1 MLHIAAA
8 VQAAAL
14 VTLLS
19 AAASGTDQPCFPAPS
34 CYSARV
40 PATLDLAERA
50 RLALHALV
58 ESADPATGYVSIWWG
73 ADIARNPPVLFRPYG
88 YLYGK
93 FAEALPRLRLITG
106 PAADVEVDRAW
117 AQELERMLSGADIP
131 GGPLGV
137 DGGRYLAAAALHY
150 AIEQDPRWRALGE
163 NHIRRIQGF
172 KDMGEYGYFEP
183 PPTGWGATFLGW
195 GIQGLTE
202 FYKQTSDPLAGELTP
217 KLAHYLKDHAQVFD
231 AEGHFLARHD
241 SARGPALH
249 FHHNANALEALSE
262 YGLVFGDAQ
271 MLEFVRKGYEW
282 ARTTGSLVLGFF
294 PEYIQDWP
302 DDRGVID
309 CETCAV
315 ADMILLAVNLSRA
328 GIADYW
334 DDVDRCLR
342 NQFAEM
348 QITSTRWISRM
359 VRDRPP
365 TLLSPEETSQGMP
378 QRLLGDFA
386 GWAGANDWFVGVGP
400 GIMHC
405 CLGNASRAL
414 YAAWRYALEF
424 KSGVLRVN
432 LLLNRASPWADL
444 DSYIPYSGRVDIRL
458 KQACQLLVRV
468 PEWASPPEAA
478 CEVNG
483 HPRSLK
489 WSGRYANVGQVE
501 AGDLVT
507 VSFPI
512 GERTVSENIG
522 GQTYTLIIRGNDVV
536 SIQPQ
541 GTNCPFYQRARYRT
555 GRVRWRTVA
564 RCVAAQLPE

>member
-1 MLHIAAA
+1 
-8 VQAAAL
+8 
-14 VTLLS
+14 
-19 AAASGTDQPCFPAPS
+19 
-34 CYSARV
+34 
-40 PATLDLAERA
+40 
-50 RLALHALV
+50 
-58 ESADPATGYVSIWWG
+58 
-73 ADIARNPPVLFRPYG
+73 
-88 YLYGK
+88 
-93 FAEALPRLRLITG
+93 
-106 PAADVEVDRAW
+106 
-117 AQELERMLSGADIP
+117 
-131 GGPLGV
+131 
-137 DGGRYLAAAALHY
+137 
-150 AIEQDPRWRALGE
+150 
-163 NHIRRIQGF
+163 
-172 KDMGEYGYFEP
+172 
-183 PPTGWGATFLGW
+183 
-195 GIQGLTE
+195 
-202 FYKQTSDPLAGELTP
+202 
-217 KLAHYLKDHAQVFD
+217 
-231 AEGHFLARHD
+231 
-241 SARGPALH
+241 
-249 FHHNANALEALSE
+249 
-262 YGLVFGDAQ
+262 
-271 MLEFVRKGYEW
+271 
-282 ARTTGSLVLGFF
+282 
-294 PEYIQDWP
+294 
-302 DDRGVID
+302 
-309 CETCAV
+309 
-315 ADMILLAVNLSRA
+315 
-328 GIADYW
+328 
-334 DDVDRCLR
+334 
-342 NQFAEM
+342 
-348 QITSTRWISRM
+348 
-359 VRDRPP
+359 
-365 TLLSPEETSQGMP
+365 
-378 QRLLGDFA
+378 
-386 GWAGANDWFVGVGP
+386 VGVGP